1 MTEGKELDSAVFQR
15 GNFGQI
21 CIADKIRRSS
31 TDQAGGCSLVSA
43 SQDQKSKALFEFGPF
58 LVDPEK
64 ETVVRAGEPVSLTP
78 KTFQILLV
86 LIRNSREVVTKDD
99 LMKTVWPDTFVEE
112 ANLSRNIFMLRRALG
127 ETAQDHRYIVT
138 VPGRGYR
145 LAENV
150 RLVPDQ
156 ELTIVAA
163 SRTRARVEVKG
174 TKPWRWIWAVA
185 VALALS
191 AGLVWWLHAW
201 HAGHQSTGPAT
212 AGRRMMLAVLPFQNL
227 SNDPAQEYFSD
238 GLTEETITD
247 LGELSP
253 EKLGVI
259 ARTSA
264 MAYKHTD
271 KTIAEIGR
279 ELGADYV
286 LEGSIRREGGTARVS
301 AQLIRV
307 NDQTH
312 LWAHSYEREVAGL
325 LALQNE
331 LGTAIAQQV
340 QIKLEPER
348 GTRLIRMHVTNAES
362 YEAYLQGL
370 YFLNKRTREDENK
383 SVEFFEQSTQK
394 DPGFAPAYAGLANAY
409 LALSIFSPGH
419 FCPLAA
425 SAATRALELDDDLA
439 EAHAALGAEK
449 ADFEFDWQGAD
460 RELKR
465 AIELN
470 PNSAVSYFFLSGYY
484 LNPLGNSELAIAETK
499 KALELDPLSPIFN
512 AYLGLDYFYA
522 RQYDKALIQYRK
534 TIELFPDFHITHYWL
549 AWLYSQRGQYP
560 DAITE
565 ITKARLLE
573 GSDRAK
579 WAAANKIALTNAY
592 AAEGPTG
599 FWKQIQEA
607 NQKTG
612 RNFGEFDIPQVY
624 ARLGEKDLALQ
635 WLGRDYEARTPFTT
649 YMNVD
654 PAYDLIRPDPR
665 FESLAKRIGLGR

>member
-1 MTEGKELDSAVFQR
+1 MPRTRD
-15 GNFGQI
+15 
-21 CIADKIRRSS
+21 
-31 TDQAGGCSLVSA
+31 
-43 SQDQKSKALFEFGPF
+43 
-58 LVDPEK
+58 
-64 ETVVRAGEPVSLTP
+64 
-78 KTFQILLV
+78 
-86 LIRNSREVVTKDD
+86 
-99 LMKTVWPDTFVEE
+99 
-112 ANLSRNIFMLRRALG
+112 ANRRAP
-127 ETAQDHRYIVT
+127 RP
-138 VPGRGYR
+138 PGRR
-145 LAENV
+145 
-150 RLVPDQ
+150 
-156 ELTIVAA
+156 
-163 SRTRARVEVKG
+163 K
-174 TKPWRWIWAVA
+174 
-185 VALALS
+185 
-191 AGLVWWLHAW
+191 
-201 HAGHQSTGPAT
+201 
-212 AGRRMMLAVLPFQNL
+212 MLAVLPFQNL

-247 LGELSP
+247 LGELNP

-279 ELGADYV
+279 ELGADYI
-286 LEGSIRREGGTARVS
+286 LEGSVRREGGTARVS

-312 LWAHSYEREVAGL
+312 LWAHNYEREVTGL

-340 QIKLEPER
+340 QIELEPKR
-348 GTRLIRMHVTNAES
+348 GPRLTRKPAPNTES
-362 YEAYLQGL
+362 YENYLQGL
-370 YFLNKRTREDENK
+370 FFLNKRTYDDENK
-383 SVEFFEQSTQK
+383 SVEFFEQSTEK

-409 LALSIFSPGH
+409 LALSIFSPER
-419 FCPLAA
+419 FFPKAA

-460 RELKR
+460 RELRR

-470 PNSAVSYFFLSGYY
+470 PNSALAHFFLSSYY
-484 LNPLGNSELAIAETK
+484 LNPLGNSEQAIAEMK

-522 RQYDKALIQYRK
+522 RQYDQALFQYNK
-534 TIELFPDFHITHYWL
+534 TVAVYPDFHITHYWL

-573 GSDRAK
+573 GGERAK
-579 WAAANKIALTNAY
+579 WAAADRIALTNAY
-592 AAEGPTG
+592 AAKGPTG
-599 FWKQIQEA
+599 FWQQIRKA
-607 NQKTG
+607 NEKTG

-624 ARLGEKDLALQ
+624 ARLGNKDLVLE
-635 WLGRDYEARTPFTT
+635 WLGRNCEARTPFTT

-654 PAYDLIRPDPR
+654 PAYDSIRSDPR
-665 FESLAKRIGLGR
+665 FENLARRIGLTQ